1 MVRLSVDG
9 TNIQQHLYVISFPP
23 KGKIYLEISI
33 FAKQYIEMKIENPI
47 YNWYAI
53 RVKSRSEKRVFSDLA
68 DQQITAYLP
77 IHKVLRQWSDRKKW
91 VEVPLISGYV
101 FVYISRKEY
110 ENVLRTPNVVCYI
123 YFEGK
128 AAIIRQED
136 IDVLKRML
144 GQSDVEVEVTL
155 DQLKPGQLIEI
166 IAGPLCGLKGEL
178 IEFHGKHKVA
188 LRIQPLGYTVLVE
201 SPQQNLRPVNV

>member
-1 MVRLSVDG
+1 
-9 TNIQQHLYVISFPP
+9 
-23 KGKIYLEISI
+23 
-33 FAKQYIEMKIENPI
+33 MKNESPS

-53 RVKSRSEKRVFSDLA
+53 RVKSRSEKKVYLDLE

-110 ENVLRTPNVVCYI
+110 ELVLRTPNVSCYI

-128 AAIIRQED
+128 AAVIRQED

-144 GQSDVEVEVTL
+144 GQSDIEVEVTH
-155 DQLKPGQLIEI
+155 DQLKPGQFVEI
-166 IAGPLCGLKGEL
+166 IAGPLCGMKGEL
-178 IEFHGKHKVA
+178 IDFQGKHKVA

-201 SPQQNLRPVNV
+201 SPFQNIRPINV